1 MKYNPGDSTM
11 DLMVKMSEGN
21 PGALMFCMELF
32 KMGSRGV
39 ATLIN
44 LDDIGLYGDR
54 LYMLWNDCCGRS
66 AEKAIKVVKARNF
79 GKLSN
84 QDILDRVA
92 GAYGKPFT
100 DEELDVDDDLL
111 EGEEDMEENKGETT

>member
-1 MKYNPGDSTM
+1 MKYQSGDTTV
-11 DLMVKMSEGN
+11 DLIVKMSEGN
-21 PGALMFCMELF
+21 PGAIAFCSELMKFGTL
-32 KMGSRGV
+32 GV
-39 ATLIN
+39 VTIIN

-84 QDILDRVA
+84 QDIRDHVA
-92 GAYGKPFT
+92 GGYGKPFA
-100 DEELDVDDDLL
+100 DDELDVDDGTL
-111 EGEEDMEENKGETT
+111 EGEESNG

>member
-1 MKYNPGDSTM
+1 MKYEPGDSTI

-21 PGALMFCMELF
+21 PGALMFCSELMKF
-32 KMGSRGV
+32 GTLGV
-39 ATLIN
+39 VTILN

-66 AEKAIKVVKARNF
+66 AEKAIRVGKARNF
-79 GKLSN
+79 GKPSN

-92 GAYGKPFT
+92 GVYGKPFT
-100 DEELDVDDDLL
+100 DDELEKMKVDDKLSDVFD
-111 EGEEDMEENKGETT
+111 GEESNG